1 MKFQEFE
8 ELYQDCQNA
17 LAETCSQF
25 AWEDAELYAQWLGQT
40 YEYARFSTR
49 ILALTAGHLSIE
61 QTAISNRFIQH
72 AAEEK
77 GHDRLILNDLRA
89 LNRSVENIPLHAEA
103 EAFHK
108 SLYFWIYQGNPIGI
122 MGWVLALEGFAV
134 RNGPQI
140 FERVLKAHGPK
151 AVSFVKVHSAEDE
164 DHLAKAFATVRDFT
178 ESDLATLAQAFSLYT
193 RLYQSIYSA
202 ITNSQKSTLRAA

>member
-8 ELYQDCQNA
+8 KLYQESQ
-17 LAETCSQF
+17 LSLTETCARFS
-25 AWEDAELYAQWLGQT
+25 WEDAELYSLWLAQT

-49 ILALTAGHLSIE
+49 ILALTAGHLPIE

-89 LNRSVENIPLHAEA
+89 LNRNIETLPLYAEA

-108 SLYFWIYQGNPIGI
+108 SLYYWIYQGNPIGI

-134 RNGPQI
+134 SNGPQI

-151 AVSFVKVHSAEDE
+151 AVSFVKVHSNEDE
-164 DHLAKAFATVRDFT
+164 DHLAKAFATVRDFS
-178 ESDLATLAQAFSLYT
+178 ESDLATLAQAYSLYT
-193 RLYQSIYSA
+193 QLYQNIYTALMKSA
-202 ITNSQKSTLRAA
+202 KSARRVA